1 MIPQKLSHFYEKP
14 LVVDHLQSMSQDDRR
29 LRFGI
34 ALSDDSI
41 QKYVDGQWDEPGA
54 WFGAFDGGKIV
65 AVAHVAINEKTNEA
79 ELGLSVDRNVRGQ
92 KLGQKLFERAVIFL
106 RSKNVHHV
114 FMHCLSENAV
124 MKHIAGKYDMVL
136 VTQYGETDAR
146 TTIDF
151 PFTVIDPINEAVA
164 QQLALYDNSVRAI
177 ASMWS
182 KYIERVWNTIPKL
195 NER

>member
-65 AVAHVAINEKTNEA
+65 AVAHVAINERQT
-79 ELGLSVDRNVRGQ
+79 
-92 KLGQKLFERAVIFL
+92 
-106 RSKNVHHV
+106 
-114 FMHCLSENAV
+114 
-124 MKHIAGKYDMVL
+124 
-136 VTQYGETDAR
+136 
-146 TTIDF
+146 
-151 PFTVIDPINEAVA
+151 
-164 QQLALYDNSVRAI
+164 
-177 ASMWS
+177 
-182 KYIERVWNTIPKL
+182 KL
-195 NER
+195 NWVSRLIGMFVVRS